1 MYANDSPFSSSGR
14 RLTIEE
20 VSVIF
25 DTGRMGSAKAAV
37 EQFRV
42 ERTPE
47 GVVENRSASM
57 DKADLAHVE
66 TDLVKV

>member
-1 MYANDSPFSSSGR
+1 MLTILFFAPCR

-25 DTGRMGSAKAAV
+25 DTGRIGSAKAAV

-42 ERTPE
+42 ERTPG

-57 DKADLAHVE
+57 DKADSAHVE
-66 TDLVKV
+66 TDFVKV